1 MGRKVDVRIPPRG
14 TSMSGSTHPDPST
27 HTSNAP
33 AAIAG
38 MAHVLVVD
46 DKAIVRNFLCEVLE
60 LAGHRVTVVESGDDA
75 LEYLHN
81 DAAQVLITDLR
92 MEPMSG
98 NELIRRL
105 KVEAPATVPIVLTG
119 YGSVERTVD
128 LMRLGAFDVL
138 TKPCRATE
146 IIATVEKAL
155 AHHEA
160 LDANQD
166 QRLRLEAQ
174 EGKRQQVQEK
184 LAMIGKLAAGV
195 AHELNNPLDA
205 TLRCVRLSKDRVR
218 DDPEA
223 TEYLD
228 LAHAGLLRMA
238 DIVQSLLTFSREA
251 AVEQAPQRLD
261 DLVGEAI
268 TGVALA
274 LGNQAPRMAQDIQPG
289 VAGVPVPRGLHQVVT
304 NLLRNANDA
313 AEGRGTIRV
322 RGRFAG
328 DRLVLEITDEGPGIP
343 EDILSRV
350 FEPFFTTKDPGKGT
364 GLGLPIS
371 ARLVEKFGG
380 TISIEC
386 PADGG
391 TTVTVSLP
399 ADRYAA
405 DRHPEVS

>member
-1 MGRKVDVRIPPRG
+1 
-14 TSMSGSTHPDPST
+14 
-27 HTSNAP
+27 
-33 AAIAG
+33 
-38 MAHVLVVD
+38 VD
-46 DKAIVRNFLCEVLE
+46 DKAIVRDFLCEVLE
-60 LAGHRVTVVESGDDA
+60 LAGHEVRVVDSGEEA
-75 LEYLHN
+75 LEACAHGPV
-81 DAAQVLITDLR
+81 DVLLTDLR

-98 NELIRRL
+98 EELIRRL
-105 KVEAPATVPIVLTG
+105 RSASPATVPIVLTG
-119 YGSVERTVD
+119 YGSVERTVE

-146 IIATVEKAL
+146 ILATVEKAL
-155 AHHEA
+155 VHHAA
-160 LDANQD
+160 LDSKVDPRN
-166 QRLRLEAQ
+166 RLEAQ
-174 EGKRQQVQEK
+174 EDKRQHVQEK

-205 TLRCVRLSKDRVR
+205 TLRCVRLTKDRVR

-261 DLVGEAI
+261 DLIAEAI

-274 LGNQAPRMAQDIQPG
+274 LGNEATRMTQDIQPG
-289 VAGVPVPRGLHQVVT
+289 VAGIHVPRGLHQVIT
-304 NLLRNANDA
+304 NLLRNASDA
-313 AEGRGTIRV
+313 SEGKGMIRV
-322 RGRFAG
+322 SGRLAAG
-328 DRLVLEITDEGPGIP
+328 RIAIAVADMGTGIP
-343 EDILSRV
+343 DDVLPRV
-350 FEPFFTTKDPGKGT
+350 FEPFFTTKEPGKGT

-380 TISIEC
+380 SMDIEC

-391 TTVTVSLP
+391 TVVTVSLP
-399 ADRYAA
+399 ASRYATG
-405 DRHPEVS
+405 HTPEVS

>member
-1 MGRKVDVRIPPRG
+1 M
-14 TSMSGSTHPDPST
+14 TGSTQPDS
-27 HTSNAP
+27 AAKP
-33 AAIAG
+33 AVQPASAG
-38 MAHVLVVD
+38 RTAHVIVVD
-46 DKAIVRNFLCEVLE
+46 DKEIVRTFLMEVLE
-60 LAGHRVTVVESGDDA
+60 LAGHRVTVVEDGASALDA
-75 LEYLHN
+75 LARDRAE
-81 DAAQVLITDLR
+81 VLLTDLR

-98 NELIRRL
+98 QELIRRL
-105 KVEAPATVPIVLTG
+105 KAESPATVPVVLTG
-119 YGSVERTVD
+119 YGSVERTVE
-128 LMRLGAFDVL
+128 LMRMGAFDVL

-146 IIATVEKAL
+146 ILATVEKAL

-160 LDANQD
+160 LHDNHD
-166 QRLRLEAQ
+166 LRCRLEAQ

-205 TLRCVRLSKDRVR
+205 TLRCVRMSKDLVR
-218 DDPEA
+218 DDAELA
-223 TEYLD
+223 EYLD

-261 DLVGEAI
+261 DLVAEAI

-274 LGNQAPRMAQDIQPG
+274 LGEEAPRMAQEIQPG

-322 RGRFAG
+322 RARFEG
-328 DRLVLEITDEGPGIP
+328 DRLVLEVLDEGPGIP
-343 EDILSRV
+343 DDVLPRV

-380 TISIEC
+380 SMGIEC
-386 PADGG
+386 PAEGG

-399 ADRYAA
+399 ADRYGA
-405 DRHPEVS
+405 DSHPEVS

>member
-1 MGRKVDVRIPPRG
+1 MPGH
-14 TSMSGSTHPDPST
+14 STPDPAT
-27 HTSNAP
+27 QPLGATP
-33 AAIAG
+33 DG
-38 MAHVLVVD
+38 VRGAHVLVVD
-46 DKAIVRNFLCEVLE
+46 DKEIVRTFLLEVLE
-60 LAGHRVTVVESGDDA
+60 MAGHRVTVVEDGESA
-75 LEYLHN
+75 LEALAK
-81 DAAQVLITDLR
+81 DRAEVLLTDLR

-98 NELIRRL
+98 ETLIRRL
-105 KVEAPATVPIVLTG
+105 KAESPATVPVVLTG

-128 LMRLGAFDVL
+128 LMRNGAFDVL

-146 IIATVEKAL
+146 ILATVEKAL
-155 AHHEA
+155 AHHRA
-160 LDANQD
+160 LDANHD
-166 QRLRLEAQ
+166 LRCRLEAQ

-205 TLRCVRLSKDRVR
+205 VMRCVRMSKDLVG
-218 DDPEA
+218 DDTELA
-223 TEYLD
+223 EYLD

-274 LGNQAPRMAQDIQPG
+274 LGEAAPRMSQEIERG
-289 VAGVPVPRGLHQVVT
+289 VAGAPVPRGLHQVVT
-304 NLLRNANDA
+304 NLLRNAHDA
-313 AEGRGTIRV
+313 AEGESVIRV
-322 RGRFAG
+322 RGRLDG
-328 DRLVLEITDEGPGIP
+328 DRLLLEVIDRGSGIADDVLP
-343 EDILSRV
+343 RV

-380 TISIEC
+380 SMSIEC

-399 ADRYAA
+399 ADRYATDA
-405 DRHPEVS
+405 TPEVS

>member
-1 MGRKVDVRIPPRG
+1 M
-14 TSMSGSTHPDPST
+14 TGSTQPDS
-27 HTSNAP
+27 
-33 AAIAG
+33 AAQTAVQPLEG
-38 MAHVLVVD
+38 GRRAHILVVD
-46 DKAIVRNFLCEVLE
+46 DKEIVRTFLHEVLE
-60 LAGHRVTVVESGDDA
+60 LAGHRVTVVDDGEAA
-75 LEYLHN
+75 LNALLE
-81 DAAQVLITDLR
+81 DRAQVLLTDLR

-98 NELIRRL
+98 QELIRRL
-105 KVEAPATVPIVLTG
+105 KIESPSTVPVVLTG
-119 YGSVERTVD
+119 YGSVERTVE
-128 LMRLGAFDVL
+128 LMRMGAFDVL

-146 IIATVEKAL
+146 ILATVEKAL

-160 LDANQD
+160 LHTNHDL
-166 QRLRLEAQ
+166 RCRLEAQ

-205 TLRCVRLSKDRVR
+205 TLRCVRMSKDLVR
-218 DDPEA
+218 DDPELA
-223 TEYLD
+223 EYLD

-261 DLVGEAI
+261 DLVAEAI

-274 LGNQAPRMAQDIQPG
+274 LGESAPRMSQEIQPG

-313 AEGRGTIRV
+313 AEGQGTIRV
-322 RGRFAG
+322 IGRLDG
-328 DRLVLEITDEGPGIP
+328 DRLVLEVLDQGPGIP
-343 EDILSRV
+343 DDVLPRV

-380 TISIEC
+380 SMGIEC
-386 PADGG
+386 PSDGG

-399 ADRYAA
+399 ADRYGA
-405 DRHPEVS
+405 DSHPEVS

>member
-1 MGRKVDVRIPPRG
+1 
-14 TSMSGSTHPDPST
+14 MSGSTRPDPLA
-27 HTSNAP
+27 TSGPARTADTAP
-33 AAIAG
+33 AN
-38 MAHVLVVD
+38 VLVVD
-46 DKAIVRNFLCEVLE
+46 DKEIVRNFLCEVLE
-60 LAGHRVTVVESGDDA
+60 LAGHRVTVVETGRDA
-75 LEYLHN
+75 LDVCHKGQV
-81 DAAQVLITDLR
+81 QVLVTDLR

-98 NELIRRL
+98 QELIRRL
-105 KVEAPATVPIVLTG
+105 KAHSPSTVPIVLTG
-119 YGSVERTVD
+119 YGSVERTVE

-146 IIATVEKAL
+146 ILATVEKAL

-166 QRLRLEAQ
+166 LRTRLEAQ
-174 EGKRQQVQEK
+174 EGKRQQIQEK

-205 TLRCVRLSKDRVR
+205 TLRCVRLTKDRVK

-223 TEYLD
+223 SEYLD

-251 AVEQAPQRLD
+251 AVEQAPQPLD
-261 DLVGEAI
+261 ELVGEAI

-274 LGNQAPRMAQDIQPG
+274 LDTAAPRMRQDIDTI
-289 VAGVPVPRGLHQVVT
+289 VAGVHVPRGLHQVVT
-304 NLLRNANDA
+304 NLLRNAADA
-313 AEGRGTIRV
+313 CEGEGTITV
-322 RGRFAG
+322 TG
-328 DRLVLEITDEGPGIP
+328 RLVDDEILLEVTDLGPGIA
-343 EDILSRV
+343 EDVLPRV

-380 TISIEC
+380 AMSIEC
-386 PADGG
+386 PASGG
-391 TTVTVSLP
+391 TIVTVALP
-399 ADRYAA
+399 AERYGA
-405 DRHPEVS
+405 DLVQEAS

>member
-1 MGRKVDVRIPPRG
+1 MSG
-14 TSMSGSTHPDPST
+14 SMSGSTTPEPGLAPDPART
-27 HTSNAP
+27 RDQGP
-33 AAIAG
+33 A
-38 MAHVLVVD
+38 HLLVVD
-46 DKAIVRNFLCEVLE
+46 DKEIVRDFLCEVLE
-60 LAGHRVTVVESGDDA
+60 LAGHDVTVVDSGEEA
-75 LEYLHN
+75 LDLCRRRPA
-81 DAAQVLITDLR
+81 DVLLTDLR

-98 NELIRRL
+98 EELIRHLRT
-105 KVEAPATVPIVLTG
+105 ASPATVPIVLTG
-119 YGSVERTVD
+119 YGSVERTVE

-146 IIATVEKAL
+146 ILATVEKAL
-155 AHHEA
+155 AHHDA
-160 LDANQD
+160 LDSNLD
-166 QRLRLEAQ
+166 LRSRLEAQ

-218 DDPEA
+218 DDPET

-261 DLVGEAI
+261 DLVAEAI

-274 LGNQAPRMAQDIQPG
+274 LGNEAPRMTQEIQPG
-289 VAGVPVPRGLHQVVT
+289 VAGVHVPRGFHQVLT
-304 NLLRNANDA
+304 NLLRNASDA
-313 AEGRGTIRV
+313 CEGQGTV
-322 RGRFAG
+322 RITARLTHGRIAIAVIDSG
-328 DRLVLEITDEGPGIP
+328 TGIP
-343 EDILSRV
+343 DDVLPRV

-371 ARLVEKFGG
+371 ARLVEKLGG
-380 TISIEC
+380 SMDIEC
-386 PADGG
+386 PATGG
-391 TTVTVSLP
+391 THVTVSLP
-399 ADRYAA
+399 ASRYGVE
-405 DRHPEVS
+405 PVSEVS

>member
-1 MGRKVDVRIPPRG
+1 
-14 TSMSGSTHPDPST
+14 
-27 HTSNAP
+27 
-33 AAIAG
+33 AG
-38 MAHVLVVD
+38 VEAL
-46 DKAIVRNFLCEVLE
+46 EVLT
-60 LAGHRVTVVESGDDA
+60 HDR
-75 LEYLHN
+75 
-81 DAAQVLITDLR
+81 AQVLLTDLR

-98 NELIRRL
+98 AELIRRL
-105 KVEAPATVPIVLTG
+105 KVDAPATVPIVLTG
-119 YGSVERTVD
+119 YGSVERTVE
-128 LMRLGAFDVL
+128 LMRMGAFDVL

-146 IIATVEKAL
+146 ILAAVEKAL

-160 LDANQD
+160 LDENHD
-166 QRLRLEAQ
+166 LRCRLEAQ

-205 TLRCVRLSKDRVR
+205 TLRCVRMSKDLVR
-218 DDPEA
+218 DDPELS
-223 TEYLD
+223 EYLD

-261 DLVGEAI
+261 DLVAEAI

-274 LGNQAPRMAQDIQPG
+274 LGDKAPRMAQEIQPS

-313 AEGRGTIRV
+313 AEGAGTIRV
-322 RGRFAG
+322 RARLNA
-328 DRLVLEITDEGPGIP
+328 DRLLLEVSDEGPGIP
-343 EDILSRV
+343 DDILPRV

-380 TISIEC
+380 TISLEC
-386 PADGG
+386 PEAGG
-391 TTVTVSLP
+391 TTVSVSLP
-399 ADRYAA
+399 ADRYGGE
-405 DRHPEVS
+405 RHPEVS

>member
-1 MGRKVDVRIPPRG
+1 MTHSTPSEHAIPEAFRRPPG
-14 TSMSGSTHPDPST
+14 LPG
-27 HTSNAP
+27 
-33 AAIAG
+33 
-38 MAHVLVVD
+38 AHVLVVD
-46 DKAIVRNFLCEVLE
+46 DKEAVRAFLREVLE
-60 LAGHRVTVVESGDDA
+60 LAGHRVSAVATGPEA
-75 LEYLHN
+75 LEVCAQ
-81 DAAQVLITDLR
+81 DPAQVVLTDLR

-98 NELIRRL
+98 QELIARL
-105 KVEAPATVPIVLTG
+105 KRDAPATVPVVLTG

-128 LMRLGAFDVL
+128 LMRHGAFDVL

-146 IIATVEKAL
+146 ILATVEKAL
-155 AHHEA
+155 AHHSA
-160 LDANQD
+160 LDANHD
-166 QRLRLEAQ
+166 LRTRLEAQ

-205 TLRCVRLSKDRVR
+205 TLRCVRLSKERVL

-238 DIVQSLLTFSREA
+238 DIVQSLLTFSRDA

-261 DLVGEAI
+261 DLVAEAL

-274 LGNQAPRMAQDIQPG
+274 MGERSSRMSQVIEPA
-289 VAGVPVPRGLHQVVT
+289 VAGVPVPRGLHQVLT

-313 AEGRGTIRV
+313 CGGAGVVRV
-322 RGRFAG
+322 VARLTG
-328 DRLVLEITDEGPGIP
+328 DRLVLEVHDEGPGIP
-343 EDILSRV
+343 EDVLPRV
-350 FEPFFTTKDPGKGT
+350 FEPFFTTKDPGRGT

-380 TISIEC
+380 TIGIEC
-386 PADGG
+386 PEEGG
-391 TTVTVSLP
+391 TLVSVSLP
-399 ADRYAA
+399 ARRYGAGVL
-405 DRHPEVS
+405 PEAS